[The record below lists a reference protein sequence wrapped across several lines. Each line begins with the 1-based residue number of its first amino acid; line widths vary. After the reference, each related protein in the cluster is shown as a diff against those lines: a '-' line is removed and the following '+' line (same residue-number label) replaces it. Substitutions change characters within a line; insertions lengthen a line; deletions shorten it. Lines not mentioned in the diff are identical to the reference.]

1 MAASEEP
8 GSAPARQGLVLTTLI
23 LVAAVANLNLT
34 VANTALP
41 DIGKSLD
48 ASQTAL
54 DLIAVGFSLGL
65 AASVLY
71 LGALGDRYGRKLML
85 VLGTA
90 LSIPAAILAASA
102 SSVGVLVGARIF
114 GGLAAGMA
122 FPTTLALI
130 TALWSGPGRTK
141 AIALW
146 SGIGAS
152 MSALGPLLSGR
163 DPRAPRVGLGVP
175 AHAAVRG
182 ARARAGDPVRAEPRQ
197 RDHRA
202 GRQPRRDPLDR
213 ARRRARARDQLRAGP
228 GKGDARPDPR
238 GGRARRARRLLP
250 APATHEVPAVRP
262 RTWPPGASSGSRRS
276 AGSSCSAA

>member
-102 SSVGVLVGARIF
+102 SSVGVLVGARVF

-130 TALWSGPGRTK
+130 TALWSGAGRTK
-141 AIALW
+141 LDRAVVGRRRVDVGARPAAL
-146 SGIGAS
+146 
-152 MSALGPLLSGR
+152 GR
-163 DPRAPRVGLGVP
+163 DPRASRLGLGVP
-175 AHAAVRG
+175 ADAAARG
-182 ARARAGDPVRAEPRQ
+182 ARARARRSARAEPRQ
-197 RDHRA
+197 RDLRP

-213 ARRRARARDQLRAGP
+213 ARRRARARDQLRAGSRQ
-228 GKGDARPDPR
+228 GHARPDPR
-238 GGRARRARRLLP
+238 RGHARRADLLLP
-250 APATHEVPAVRP
+250 APAPHEVSRCTTCGWP
-262 RTWPPGASSGSRRS
+262 RAASSGSRPS
-276 AGSSCSAA
+276 AGSSSSAA

>member
-1 MAASEEP
+1 MNEAAEATQPS
-8 GSAPARQGLVLTTLI
+8 SAPARQGLVLMTLI

-41 DIGKSLD
+41 DIGKAFS

-90 LSIPAAILAASA
+90 LSIPAAILAATA
-102 SSVGVLVGARIF
+102 SSVGVLIGARIF

-130 TALWSGPGRTK
+130 TALWSGPGRTQ
-141 AIALW
+141 ADRAVVGHRRLDV
-146 SGIGAS
+146 GARP
-152 MSALGPLLSGR
+152 AAVGR
-163 DPRAPRVGLGVP
+163 AAPAPRLGLGVP

-182 ARARAGDPVRAEPRQ
+182 AGARAGDPVRAEPRQ
-197 RDHRA
+197 RDHRP

-213 ARRRARARDQLRAGP
+213 ARRRDRARDQLRAGP
-228 GKGDARPDPR
+228 RTR
-238 GGRARRARRLLP
+238 G
-250 APATHEVPAVRP
+250 
-262 RTWPPGASSGSRRS
+262 RS
-276 AGSSCSAA
+276 P